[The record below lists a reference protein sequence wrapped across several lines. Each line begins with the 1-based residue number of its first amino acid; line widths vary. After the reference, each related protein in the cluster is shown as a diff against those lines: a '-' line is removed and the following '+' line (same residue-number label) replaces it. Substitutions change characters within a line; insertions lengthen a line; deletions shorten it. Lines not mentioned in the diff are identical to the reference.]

1 MKKKTILII
10 GVIVLL
16 LILFCPIKIN
26 RLRDGGSIEYKTL
39 LYDITKY
46 HKLGVEGNYI
56 EGIKIKILGKEVFSN
71 IKKQEEDSKEINDK
85 EVGNKIID
93 YKEENNTNIQ
103 KKESFVAT
111 VLEETTTYM
120 IVAPNEDEE
129 ERKTS
134 DKIVINY
141 GTDHIDYLFG
151 IGRKVI
157 INYTGY
163 IKETYPAQI
172 DTDDILINGYEEFEL
187 TVKNANNHN
196 KTKVLSNQDLNQYS
210 TDCDLY
216 YYGLEEVNITINSK
230 TMPLE
235 EALKSGKMTLDGL
248 IIKANKDIP
257 NPEIYKDG
265 GSMEYHYNDYT
276 IIKMHKLD
284 GNRDIY
290 IGTKDMTINDVV

>member
-1 MKKKTILII
+1 MKKKIILII
-10 GVIVLL
+10 GIMVLL
-16 LILFCPIKIN
+16 LVLFCSIQIFNNTKKPAEDNGIIK
-26 RLRDGGSIEYKTL
+26 G
-39 LYDITKY
+39 
-46 HKLGVEGNYI
+46 
-56 EGIKIKILGKEVFSN
+56 
-71 IKKQEEDSKEINDK
+71 
-85 EVGNKIID
+85 
-93 YKEENNTNIQ
+93 KEENNTNIPS
-103 KKESFVAT
+103 KESFVAT

-120 IVAPNEDEE
+120 IVEPNEDEQ
-129 ERKTS
+129 ERKSS

-141 GTDHIDYLFG
+141 GTEHIDYLFG

-187 TVKNANNHN
+187 TVKNASNQN
-196 KTKVLSNQDLNQYS
+196 KTKIASNQELDPYS

-216 YYGLEEVNITINSK
+216 YYGLEEVNITIDNK
-230 TMPLE
+230 TITLE
-235 EALKSGKMTLDGL
+235 EALKTGKMTLDGL

-265 GSMEYHYNDYT
+265 GSMEYHYDNYT

-284 GNRDIY
+284 GNRDVY
-290 IGTKDMTINDVV
+290 IGTKDMTMRSIQK

>member
-1 MKKKTILII
+1 MKKKIILII
-10 GVIVLL
+10 GIMVLL
-16 LILFCPIKIN
+16 LVLFCSIQIFNNTKKPAEDNGIIK
-26 RLRDGGSIEYKTL
+26 G
-39 LYDITKY
+39 
-46 HKLGVEGNYI
+46 
-56 EGIKIKILGKEVFSN
+56 
-71 IKKQEEDSKEINDK
+71 
-85 EVGNKIID
+85 
-93 YKEENNTNIQ
+93 KEENNTNIPS
-103 KKESFVAT
+103 KESFVAT

-120 IVAPNEDEE
+120 IVEPNEDEQ
-129 ERKTS
+129 ERKSS

-141 GTDHIDYLFG
+141 GTEHIDYLFG

-187 TVKNANNHN
+187 TVKNASNQN
-196 KTKVLSNQDLNQYS
+196 KTKIASNQELDPYS

-216 YYGLEEVNITINSK
+216 YYGLEEVNITIDNK
-230 TMPLE
+230 TIPLE
-235 EALKSGKMTLDGL
+235 EALKTGKMTLDGL

-265 GSMEYHYNDYT
+265 GSMEDHYDNYT

-284 GNRDIY
+284 GNRDVY
-290 IGTKDMTINDVV
+290 IGTKDMTMRSIQK

>member
-1 MKKKTILII
+1 MKKKIILII
-10 GVIVLL
+10 GIMVLL
-16 LILFCPIKIN
+16 LVLFCSIQIFNNTKKPAEDNGIIK
-26 RLRDGGSIEYKTL
+26 G
-39 LYDITKY
+39 
-46 HKLGVEGNYI
+46 
-56 EGIKIKILGKEVFSN
+56 
-71 IKKQEEDSKEINDK
+71 
-85 EVGNKIID
+85 
-93 YKEENNTNIQ
+93 KEENNTNIPS
-103 KKESFVAT
+103 KESFVAT

-120 IVAPNEDEE
+120 IVEPNEDEQ
-129 ERKTS
+129 ERKSS

-141 GTDHIDYLFG
+141 GTEHIDYLFG

-187 TVKNANNHN
+187 TVKNASNQN
-196 KTKVLSNQDLNQYS
+196 KTKIASNQELDPYS

-216 YYGLEEVNITINSK
+216 YYGLEEVNITIDNK
-230 TMPLE
+230 TIPLE
-235 EALKSGKMTLDGL
+235 EALKTGKMTLDGL

-265 GSMEYHYNDYT
+265 GSMEYHYDNYT

-284 GNRDIY
+284 GNRDVY
-290 IGTKDMTINDVV
+290 IGTKDMTMRSIQK

>member
-1 MKKKTILII
+1 MKKKIILLIIAVIILI
-10 GVIVLL
+10 L
-16 LILFCPIKIN
+16 LIPICISIN
-26 RLRDGGSIEYKTL
+26 KQ
-39 LYDITKY
+39 DINNKDKY
-46 HKLGVEGNYI
+46 NEQN
-56 EGIKIKILGKEVFSN
+56 
-71 IKKQEEDSKEINDK
+71 QTATTPT
-85 EVGNKIID
+85 
-93 YKEENNTNIQ
+93 NN
-103 KKESFVAT
+103 SFVGT

-120 IVAPNEDEE
+120 IVEPNEDEI
-129 ERKTS
+129 ERKS
-134 DKIVINY
+134 ADKIVINY

-187 TVKNANNHN
+187 TVKNASNQN
-196 KTKVLSNQDLNQYS
+196 KTKIASNQELDPYS

-216 YYGLEEVNITINSK
+216 YYGLEEVNITIDNK
-230 TMPLE
+230 TIPLE
-235 EALKSGKMTLDGL
+235 EALKTGKMTLDGL

-265 GSMEYHYNDYT
+265 GSMEYHYDNYT

-284 GNRDIY
+284 GNRDVY
-290 IGTKDMTINDVV
+290 IGTKDMTMRSIQK

>member
-1 MKKKTILII
+1 MKKKIILII
-10 GVIVLL
+10 GIMVLL
-16 LILFCPIKIN
+16 LVLFC
-26 RLRDGGSIEYKTL
+26 SIQIFNNTKKT
-39 LYDITKY
+39 
-46 HKLGVEGNYI
+46 
-56 EGIKIKILGKEVFSN
+56 
-71 IKKQEEDSKEINDK
+71 EEDN
-85 EVGNKIID
+85 GIIKG
-93 YKEENNTNIQ
+93 KEENNTNIPR
-103 KKESFVAT
+103 KESFVAT

-120 IVAPNEDEE
+120 IVEPNEDEQ
-129 ERKTS
+129 ERKSS

-187 TVKNANNHN
+187 TVKNASNQN
-196 KTKVLSNQDLNQYS
+196 KTKIASNQELDPYS

-216 YYGLEEVNITINSK
+216 YYGLEEVNITIDNK
-230 TMPLE
+230 TIPLE
-235 EALKSGKMTLDGL
+235 EALKTGKMTLDGL

-265 GSMEYHYNDYT
+265 GSMEYHYDNYT

-284 GNRDIY
+284 GNRDVY
-290 IGTKDMTINDVV
+290 IGTKDMTMRSIQK

>member
-1 MKKKTILII
+1 MKKKIILII
-10 GVIVLL
+10 GIMVLL
-16 LILFCPIKIN
+16 LVLFC
-26 RLRDGGSIEYKTL
+26 SIQIFNNTKKT
-39 LYDITKY
+39 
-46 HKLGVEGNYI
+46 
-56 EGIKIKILGKEVFSN
+56 
-71 IKKQEEDSKEINDK
+71 EEDN
-85 EVGNKIID
+85 GIIKG
-93 YKEENNTNIQ
+93 KEENNTNIPS
-103 KKESFVAT
+103 KESFVAT

-120 IVAPNEDEE
+120 IVEPNEDEQ
-129 ERKTS
+129 ERKSS

-187 TVKNANNHN
+187 TVKNASNQN
-196 KTKVLSNQDLNQYS
+196 KTKIVSNKELDPYS
-210 TDCDLY
+210 SDCDLY
-216 YYGLEEVNITINSK
+216 YYGLEEVNITIDNK
-230 TMPLE
+230 TIPLE
-235 EALKSGKMTLDGL
+235 EALKTGKMTLDGL

-265 GSMEYHYNDYT
+265 GSMEYHYDNYT

-284 GNRDIY
+284 GNRDVY
-290 IGTKDMTINDVV
+290 IGTKDMTMISIQK

>member
-257 NPEIYKDG
+257 NPKIYKDG